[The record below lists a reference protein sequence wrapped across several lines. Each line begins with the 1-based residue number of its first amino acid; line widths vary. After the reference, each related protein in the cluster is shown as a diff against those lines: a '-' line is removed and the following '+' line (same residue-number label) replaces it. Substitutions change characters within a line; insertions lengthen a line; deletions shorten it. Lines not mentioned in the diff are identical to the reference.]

1 MSRARDIADLSS
13 VSARLDTVGGSSGAL
28 SNRNIIINGAM
39 QVAQRGS
46 VAAIQTAYGA
56 CDRFKLQS
64 TSAARFDTSQSTD
77 VPSGQGFANSLKL
90 DCSTADTSLASG
102 DYYFIMHQIEGLN
115 LQHLKYGTSD
125 AVQCTLSF
133 WVKSPKTGIHNVEIE
148 HVDGGKFNTH
158 QYTIASANTWQK
170 VSFTFDGNTAAS
182 IANDA
187 TVGMLVTWW
196 LQAGSAFTSGTHTSG
211 WSTGNSNRAVGQVN
225 VSDSTSNDF
234 YLTGVQLEVG
244 AQETDFEHRT
254 FADDLRQCQRYLE
267 RRGTDTGGWEFIAD
281 AGQLTS
287 ATNYQIAV
295 RFNEQMR
302 TTPTLSRTG
311 NLSDVYLVRASN
323 IFAVSSVGLADNT
336 NGRTVLLTGTVANTG
351 GSAGEQTRMQTLTA
365 GNQFFFDAEL

>member
-1 MSRARDIADLSS
+1 MPLS
-13 VSARLDTVGGSSGAL
+13 
-28 SNRNIIINGAM
+28 
-39 QVAQRGS
+39 
-46 VAAIQTAYGA
+46 
-56 CDRFKLQS
+56 KLQFKPGIN
-64 TSAARFDTSQSTD
+64 R
-77 VPSGQGFANSLKL
+77 
-90 DCSTADTSLASG
+90 
-102 DYYFIMHQIEGLN
+102 EGTN
-115 LQHLKYGTSD
+115 YS
-125 AVQCTLSF
+125 
-133 WVKSPKTGIHNVEIE
+133 NE
-148 HVDGGKFNTH
+148 GGWF
-158 QYTIASANTWQK
+158 
-170 VSFTFDGNTAAS
+170 
-182 IANDA
+182 
-187 TVGMLVTWW
+187 
-196 LQAGSAFTSGTHTSG
+196 
-211 WSTGNSNRAVGQVN
+211 TGNSNRAVGQVN

>member
-1 MSRARDIADLSS
+1 MSRQSELAELSRVYNTS
-13 VSARLDTVGGSSGAL
+13 AL
-28 SNRNIIINGAM
+28 SNRNVVINGSMA
-39 QVAQRGS
+39 VAQRGS
-46 VAAIQTAYGA
+46 VAGLQTGYGA

-182 IANDA
+182 IVNDG

-211 WSTGNSNRAVGQVN
+211 WFTGNSNRAVGQVN
-225 VSDSTSNDF
+225 VTDSTSNDF

-244 AQETDFEHRT
+244 DSETPFEHRS
-254 FADDLRQCQRYLE
+254 FGDELLQCQRYTNVYTFAGSSGNAGFEAYRYYSTTNGYSSTYNFPVTMRSAPAATPGSTPLIHAPVN
-267 RRGTDTGGWEFIAD
+267 TANAGGSIGFS
-281 AGQLTS
+281 S
-287 ATNYQIAV
+287 ATTQAITV
-295 RFNEQMR
+295 
-302 TTPTLSRTG
+302 TVTPTTDYGANQYTVILNTG
-311 NLSDVYLVRASN
+311 NVIL
-323 IFAVSSVGLADNT
+323 
-336 NGRTVLLTGTVANTG
+336 
-351 GSAGEQTRMQTLTA
+351 
-365 GNQFFFDAEL
+365 DAEL

>member
-1 MSRARDIADLSS
+1 MSNARKLADNLPS
-13 VSARLDTVGGSSGAL
+13 VGSFT
-28 SNRNIIINGAM
+28 NRNAVINGSMA
-39 QVAQRGS
+39 VAQRGS

-182 IANDA
+182 IANDS

-211 WSTGNSNRAVGQVN
+211 WFTGNSNRAVGQVN
-225 VSDSTSNDF
+225 VSDSTSNNF

-244 AQETDFEHRT
+244 GKETPFEHEPIST
-254 FADDLRQCQRYLE
+254 TLAKCQRYYQLSHTNGQGYVNGQQHVGF
-267 RRGTDTGGWEFIAD
+267 RGTYRTEMRQAPNVTLTLNANNQNNMTGSMNIHI
-281 AGQLTS
+281 
-287 ATNYQIAV
+287 N
-295 RFNEQMR
+295 
-302 TTPTLSRTG
+302 TPHG
-311 NLSDVYLVRASN
+311 YYGYVYA
-323 IFAVSSVGLADNT
+323 A
-336 NGRTVLLTGTVANTG
+336 
-351 GSAGEQTRMQTLTA
+351 SAG
-365 GNQFFFDAEL
+365 NYYYYYDSVSDAEL

>member
-1 MSRARDIADLSS
+1 MSNARKLADNLPS
-13 VSARLDTVGGSSGAL
+13 VGQLGG
-28 SNRNIIINGAM
+28 RNVIINGGMAIS
-39 QVAQRGS
+39 QRGS
-46 VAAIQTAYGA
+46 VAGLQTGYGA

-102 DYYFIMHQIEGLN
+102 DYYLIMHQIEGLN

-182 IANDA
+182 IVNDA

-196 LQAGSAFTSGTHTSG
+196 LQAGSGFTSGTHTSG
-211 WSTGNSNRAVGQVN
+211 WFTGNSNRAVGQVN
-225 VSDSTSNDF
+225 VSDSTSNNF

-244 AQETDFEHRT
+244 GKETPFEHEPVGVT
-254 FADDLRQCQRYLE
+254 LSKAQRY
-267 RRGTDTGGWEFIAD
+267 F
-281 AGQLTS
+281 
-287 ATNYQIAV
+287 YK
-295 RFNEQMR
+295 M
-302 TTPTLSRTG
+302 
-311 NLSDVYLVRASN
+311 N
-323 IFAVSSVGLADNT
+323 IQSYGPFFTQYVSSHRFSHIYFPVPMRAIPTSTSVSN
-336 NGRTVLLTGTVANTG
+336 VAATEYYPNVEHTKYYV
-351 GSAGEQTRMQTLTA
+351 TA
-365 GNQFFFDAEL
+365 GYDSGSSVYHTAFQADAEL